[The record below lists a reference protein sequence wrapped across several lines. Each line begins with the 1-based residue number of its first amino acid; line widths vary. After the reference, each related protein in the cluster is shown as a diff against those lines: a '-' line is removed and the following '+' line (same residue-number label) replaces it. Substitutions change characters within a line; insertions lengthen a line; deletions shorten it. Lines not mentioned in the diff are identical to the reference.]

1 MSFVIPPGMPYS
13 SLEKLL
19 WPFQNYVW
27 YAVLVLLLIIFG
39 LVPIFR
45 QIHIPF
51 LADYFDVIRI
61 ILGLNIL
68 RYPTITISRY
78 LIIFIML
85 IYFFLRNCY
94 LGSLFNFLANYNNRT
109 PIENIDQMIAEGY
122 TIYMAQSCIPL
133 IGEEYLLKGRYIKSF
148 LSKI

>member
-1 MSFVIPPGMPYS
+1 MIFIIPPGAPYS
-13 SLEKLL
+13 SLDKLM
-19 WPFQNYVW
+19 WPFQIYVW
-27 YAVLVLLLIIFG
+27 YATISLLIIIFG
-39 LVPIFR
+39 LVSAFR
-45 QIHIPF
+45 HHHIPF
-51 LADYFDVIRI
+51 LADHFDVIRI

-133 IGEEYLLKGRYIKSF
+133 IGKEYLQKGR
-148 LSKI
+148 